1 MYSNRLVY
9 ASNFESSQLAG
20 VFHAIGNS
28 TCLHFGDFR
37 KSDCMSRERTLS
49 FRNYS
54 IAVFMVSEL
63 RAEANLN

>member
-1 MYSNRLVY
+1 MYSNRLAH

-20 VFHAIGNS
+20 VFDAIGNNEF
-28 TCLHFGDFR
+28 LHFGDFR
-37 KSDCMSRERTLS
+37 KSDCISHERTLS

-63 RAEANLN
+63 RAEVNLN